1 MQTVAETPIFIR
13 RAESLLS
20 EEEHFDLITYLATHP
35 TIGDEIVG
43 TGGVRKVRYGAM
55 GRGKSGGVRVI
66 YYFYDEDMPIN
77 ALLIYGKNERANLT
91 PEQRKAVKTFAIA
104 IKASRKRK

>member
-1 MQTVAETPIFIR
+1 MQAVAETPIFIR

-35 TIGDEIVG
+35 TVDDEIVG

-55 GRGKSGGVRVI
+55 EG
-66 YYFYDEDMPIN
+66 
-77 ALLIYGKNERANLT
+77 ANLT
-91 PEQRKAVKTFAIA
+91 PEQRKTVKTFATA
-104 IKASRKRK
+104 IKALRKRK